1 MLGLKLHGDH
11 FTVEPCIPSNW
22 PGYTMIYRHGETTY
36 KIEVENKEGGT
47 CQVASVEL
55 DGTAAPDC
63 KIPLTNDGKE
73 HNVRVV
79 LVSDAVKVSAAVTN

>member
-1 MLGLKLHGDH
+1 
-11 FTVEPCIPSNW
+11 
-22 PGYTMIYRHGETTY
+22 MIYRHGETTY

-63 KIPLTNDGKE
+63 KIPFTNDGKE
-73 HNVRVV
+73 HDVRVV
-79 LVSDAVKVSAAVTN
+79 FVPGAVKVPTATIELIL